1 MNREYINPPDMAPP
15 ASNLYSHV
23 VKAGNTVYISGQV
36 PRALDGSPA
45 HAGDAEAQMRL
56 VWANLEKAVSAA
68 GGSSKDL
75 VKTTVYVV
83 GAENLAKIRSARLA
97 LLPSEGRP
105 CSTMVVVAALANP
118 DFLVE
123 VDAIAVL
130 GGD

>member
-15 ASNLYSHV
+15 ASGLYSHV
-23 VKAGNTVYISGQV
+23 VKAGSTVYISGQV
-36 PRALDGSPA
+36 PRGVDGKPA

-56 VWANLEKAVSAA
+56 VWANLGKAITAA
-68 GGSSKDL
+68 GGSLKDL

-83 GAENLAKIRSARLA
+83 GTDTLPAIRRARLD
-97 LLPSEGRP
+97 LLSAEGRP
-105 CSTMVVVAALANP
+105 TSTIVVVAALADP
-118 DFLVE
+118 SFLVE

>member
-15 ASNLYSHV
+15 ASGLYSHV

-36 PRALDGSPA
+36 PRGTDGKAA

-56 VWANLEKAVSAA
+56 VWANLGKAITAA
-68 GGSSKDL
+68 GGSLKDL

-83 GAENLAKIRSARLA
+83 GTDTLPAIRRARLD
-97 LLPSEGRP
+97 LLSAEGRP
-105 CSTMVVVAALANP
+105 TSTMVVVAALADP
-118 DFLVE
+118 SFLVE

-130 GGD
+130 GGQ